1 MNLILRLKNKAT
13 LAALIGA
20 FITLIYQILG
30 IFGIVPAVSQDMIVQ
45 FVGLALNILVGLG
58 VLIDPTTRGIKD
70 SEQAMTYN
78 EPKKTEEN
86 TKEGE

>member
-78 EPKKTEEN
+78 EPKKTEES